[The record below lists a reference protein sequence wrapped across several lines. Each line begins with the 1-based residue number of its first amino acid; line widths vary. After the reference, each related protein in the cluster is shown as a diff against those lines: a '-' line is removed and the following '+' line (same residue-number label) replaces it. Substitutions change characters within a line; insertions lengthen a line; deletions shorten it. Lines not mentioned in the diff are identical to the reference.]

1 MNPRRDWFAGVV
13 LGAWI
18 GFSLIYFAIV
28 GAVLLIG
35 FAIGAAIARSLA
47 ALGGVLLGAGALLL
61 LILALANANCAGLFD
76 HDEGGCTPPDLTGFL
91 VAGLAMAL
99 VGGVLTIRA
108 ITGDQPSQ
116 RDRF

>member
-1 MNPRRDWFAGVV
+1 VRRPVSPRRDSFAGFV

-18 GFSLIYFAIV
+18 GFALVYFAIV

-35 FAIGAAIARSLA
+35 FAIGAALGRSLA

-76 HDEGGCTPPDLTGFL
+76 HGEDACTPPDLTGFL
-91 VAGLAMAL
+91 VAGLGMTL
-99 VGGVLTIRA
+99 IGGVLTVRA
-108 ITGDQPSQ
+108 VGASRPS
-116 RDRF
+116 